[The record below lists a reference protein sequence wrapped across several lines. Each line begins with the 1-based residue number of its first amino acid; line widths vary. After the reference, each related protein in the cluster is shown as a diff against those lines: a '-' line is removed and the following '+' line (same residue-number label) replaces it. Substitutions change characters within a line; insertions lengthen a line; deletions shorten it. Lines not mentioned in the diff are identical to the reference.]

1 MIPVDKAVMAKYSH
15 SGKTF
20 EILVDAEKTY
30 EFKQGKNYNID
41 DMVAARDVYSDFKM
55 GERASDADLNKAFG
69 TNDFDRIFI
78 KIVKDGEIHLTTEQ
92 KRKMLADRTKQL
104 VALIARN
111 AVDPRT
117 HLPHPPAR
125 IEKALEESRY
135 SVNAF
140 KSAEEQVE
148 AALKGI
154 KPILPIKMETVRIAV
169 RIPAECAMRAYGGLK
184 EYKRIKE
191 EWQGNGSLIA
201 VVELPAGM
209 QSDFFDKMNKL
220 TQGNIESK
228 VLETI

>member
-1 MIPVDKAVMAKYSH
+1 MIPVDKAVIAKYTH

-20 EILVDAEKTY
+20 EILVDAEKSLA
-30 EFKQGKNYNID
+30 FKQGEKIPVD
-41 DMVAARDVYSDFKM
+41 DIVASRDVYSDFKQ

-69 TNDFDRIFI
+69 TNNFDQIFL

-92 KRKMLADRTKQL
+92 KRKMMADKTKQL
-104 VALIARN
+104 IALISRN

-117 HLPHPPAR
+117 HLPHPAAR
-125 IEKALEESRY
+125 IEKALDESRY

-148 AALKGI
+148 AALKAM
-154 KPILPIKMETVRIAV
+154 KPIIPIKMETVRIAV

-184 EYKRIKE
+184 EFKRIKE
-191 EWQGNGSLIA
+191 EWQNNGSLIA
-201 VVELPAGM
+201 VVEIPAGL

-220 TQGNIESK
+220 TQGNIETK
-228 VLETI
+228 ILEAI